1 MSRRDPHL
9 TLSQML
15 AYAREARELARGR
28 TRADL
33 DRERLL
39 ELSVLRI
46 LEVIG
51 EAATRLPDEV
61 RERHPEVPWGSVVGL
76 RNRLIHAYDE
86 VDLDIVW
93 DILTLDLPDLI
104 EKLEHMLAEGS
115 A

>member
-15 AYAREARELARGR
+15 AYAREARELAQGR

-33 DRERLL
+33 DRERIL
-39 ELSVLRI
+39 ELAVLRV
-46 LEVIG
+46 LGVIG

-61 RERHPEVPWGSVVGL
+61 RERHPEVPWGSIVGL

-93 DILTLDLPDLI
+93 DILTLDIPDL
-104 EKLEHMLAEGS
+104 
-115 A
+115 

>member
-15 AYAREARELARGR
+15 AYAREARELAQGK

-33 DRERLL
+33 DRERIL
-39 ELSVLRI
+39 ELAVLRV

-61 RERHPEVPWGSVVGL
+61 RERHPEVPWGASSDCATVSSMPTTRWISTSSGTSSPST
-76 RNRLIHAYDE
+76 Y
-86 VDLDIVW
+86 
-93 DILTLDLPDLI
+93 LT
-104 EKLEHMLAEGS
+104 S
-115 A
+115 SSS

>member
-15 AYAREARELARGR
+15 AYVREARELAQGR

-33 DRERLL
+33 DRERML
-39 ELSVLRI
+39 ELAVLRV

-61 RERHPEVPWGSVVGL
+61 RERHPEVPWGSIVGL

-93 DILTLDLPDLI
+93 DILTLDIPDLI
-104 EKLEHMLAEGS
+104 DQLERMLAEGS